1 VWHADLYRLRS
12 PTELAMLGWEEL
24 VATAPVLL
32 IEWPEMAADTLP
44 PYTVHL
50 RLDHD
55 PARPDRRRLTVTP
68 PAGWA

>member
-1 VWHADLYRLRS
+1 
-12 PTELAMLGWEEL
+12 
-24 VATAPVLL
+24 
-32 IEWPEMAADTLP
+32 MAADTLP
-44 PYTVHL
+44 PDTVHL